1 VGNEE
6 GESVGKGVNV
16 GIDVSCVVV
25 RKGEDVWV
33 GDRVSRSMTSE

>member
-1 VGNEE
+1 MGNGE

-16 GIDVSCVVV
+16 GIDVCVVV

-33 GDRVSRSMTSE
+33 GDRVSRSMESE